1 MRKCLRCSQGLTLGW
16 AGGKTRNGPKRRLGR
31 YKNRNG
37 RNERPVDGSK
47 ANSSIWFAD
56 ARTSYFFT
64 ATLLSELSK
73 ISVSTRPRICFGCS
87 MP

>member
-31 YKNRNG
+31 YKIATAAMSGG
-37 RNERPVDGSK
+37 RWEQSK
-47 ANSSIWFAD
+47 FLYLVCRCENQ
-56 ARTSYFFT
+56 
-64 ATLLSELSK
+64 LLLHRHFIVGAFEDFL
-73 ISVSTRPRICFGCS
+73 STRPRICFGCS